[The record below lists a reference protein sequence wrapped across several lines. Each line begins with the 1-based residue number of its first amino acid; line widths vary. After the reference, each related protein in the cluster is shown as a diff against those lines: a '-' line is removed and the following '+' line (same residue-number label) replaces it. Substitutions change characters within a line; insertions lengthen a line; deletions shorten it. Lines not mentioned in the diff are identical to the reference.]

1 MKTLHQLFHILKIQI
16 LIYPSRFM
24 GMMFNCVFPMVIT
37 LPFIIYTR
45 PWDDP
50 PGMFLP
56 FMTLFILSHIFLRQ
70 GEFSEDQRSA
80 SAAWPRPVALQNF
93 FSPMQSGSFFW
104 TRALD
109 RKLIQLSQI
118 VLYAVFVVITLLPGI
133 ALLGKSLEPMQIGFD
148 GPEDNSAFQRALL
161 SDPHLGAYQFNDYG
175 KRIIVEIPHA
185 GDYQIGLWLFQ
196 ALFLSLFFLWISK
209 GLNLPERWRNMISV
223 IPIISVVPLFGWL
236 FLPLFA
242 LLLRYL
248 YLVQNNISI
257 RRSTIILTLPIII
270 FIFMLPIVG
279 LLRFFPFDNH
289 FMERYLPPDP
299 TFYGDRFM
307 LYAKYHLWLWI
318 GLALAAIFLIQSII
332 RKHLRP
338 A

>member
-1 MKTLHQLFHILKIQI
+1 MKTLYQLFYILKIQI
-16 LIYPSRFM
+16 LIYPSIFM
-24 GMMFNCVFPMVIT
+24 GIMFNCVFPMVIS
-37 LPFIIYTR
+37 LSFN
-45 PWDDP
+45 P
-50 PGMFLP
+50 PGMLLSFA
-56 FMTLFILSHIFLRQ
+56 TLFFLSHIFLRQ
-70 GEFSEDQRSA
+70 GECYEDQRSA
-80 SAAWPRPVALQNF
+80 SAAWPQPAALLNF
-93 FSPMQSGSFFW
+93 FYPMQSGSFFW

-118 VLYAVFVVITLLPGI
+118 VLYAFFVLIMLLPGI
-133 ALLGKSLEPMQIGFD
+133 ALIGKSSEPLQIGFD

-196 ALFLSLFFLWISK
+196 ALFLSLFFLWIFK
-209 GLNLPERWRNMISV
+209 GLNLPERWRYMILV
-223 IPIISVVPLFGWL
+223 IPIIGMLPLFGWL
-236 FLPLFA
+236 FLPLYA
-242 LLLRYL
+242 LLLLYL
-248 YLVQNNISI
+248 YLVENNIAISRWI
-257 RRSTIILTLPIII
+257 IILVLPIII

-289 FMERYLPPDP
+289 FMERYLPTDP
-299 TFYGDRFM
+299 SFYGDRFL